1 MDPFSKKHKSDEN
14 GDATTSSIGRA
25 AALGLT
31 CDDVLRH
38 LKPLSWHMLAHIA
51 ATSSSSRRTRST
63 PTGTWH
69 STSSCVGVVDLGTLP
84 GDPLPHR
91 GRSSARRLPSRR

>member
-1 MDPFSKKHKSDEN
+1 MSVLAPMDPFSKKHKSDEN
-14 GDATTSSIGRA
+14 GDATTSSTGWA

-63 PTGTWH
+63 LVAA
-69 STSSCVGVVDLGTLP
+69 TSS
-84 GDPLPHR
+84 
-91 GRSSARRLPSRR
+91 SSSR